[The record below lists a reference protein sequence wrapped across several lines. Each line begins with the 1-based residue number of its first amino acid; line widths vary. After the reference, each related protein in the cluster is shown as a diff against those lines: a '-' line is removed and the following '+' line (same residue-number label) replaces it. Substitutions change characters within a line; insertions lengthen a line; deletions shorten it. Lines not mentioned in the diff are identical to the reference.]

1 MKPPVIGEGAS
12 RAPATNESS
21 ASSVLPKTLGRFRI
35 EAALG
40 GGSFGT
46 VYRAFDPLV
55 GEHVALKVLRPEL
68 SKNTE
73 QMERLRR
80 EVVLARK
87 VDHPGV
93 CRIHDLHQDG
103 ETLFVVMELIEGET
117 LDTVCARGALS
128 PLRATRMI
136 EDVCR
141 ALAAA
146 HDVGVL
152 HRDIKPSNVM
162 VRASAAH
169 HAEQRGDEVTLVDFG
184 IATTQGLEH
193 LTRPG
198 VALGTVGYLA
208 PELWEGADAS
218 PASDVFAAGVVLYG
232 SLTLKMPWRASG
244 MALAQQMRS
253 VKPVPPSMFAPPP
266 PPPPPPAPQSGT
278 NEWRKIDEAL
288 DDIVLKAIAVDPDV
302 RFANARAFADALR
315 AWRSSSVGERSERT
329 QPQVMTSAPPPR
341 VELRDTTPVRTTS
354 RAPMIGAAV
363 GIAASIAIAFV
374 LLREQPDPPRA
385 PEATPPRSNIER
397 APLELT
403 RPEVPP
409 PVLDDA
415 ANLPS
420 EDAVEF
426 EPAEPAERDHA
437 ERVRPAAATN
447 ELAAKMSSA
456 RNQLTRAMKEREL
469 VTGDVPSADT
479 ALRSRLGGPR
489 AVANLESALVDVEAV
504 AIDRPFVERKLARL
518 QARAAGRPPDAQLD
532 NLAAGIAADIG
543 ARKYVEA
550 NRRLNRA
557 LALVR

>member
-1 MKPPVIGEGAS
+1 MKPPVIGDD
-12 RAPATNESS
+12 
-21 ASSVLPKTLGRFRI
+21 ASSRNALPKALGRFRI
-35 EAALG
+35 EASLG
-40 GGSFGT
+40 GGSFGA

-117 LDTVCARGALS
+117 FDAVCARGALS
-128 PLRATRMI
+128 PMRATRMI
-136 EDVCR
+136 EGVCR

-162 VRASAAH
+162 VRANPLRPAADV
-169 HAEQRGDEVTLVDFG
+169 DEVTLVDFG

-198 VALGTVGYLA
+198 VALGTIGYLA
-208 PELWEGADAS
+208 PELWDGDPAS
-218 PASDVFAAGVVLYG
+218 TASDVFAAGVMLYG
-232 SLTLKMPWRASG
+232 ALTLKMPWRATG
-244 MALAQQMRS
+244 MALAQQMKS
-253 VKPVPPSMFAPPP
+253 VKPVPPSMFAP
-266 PPPPPPAPQSGT
+266 ADGALT
-278 NEWRKIDEAL
+278 DVERKIDAAL
-288 DDIVLKAIAVDPDV
+288 DAIVLKAIAVNPDD
-302 RFANARAFADALR
+302 RYESARAFADALR
-315 AWRSSSVGERSERT
+315 AWRDGSNDAASART
-329 QPQVMTSAPPPR
+329 QNAPLVASAPALE
-341 VELRDTTPVRTTS
+341 VRDTAPLQTTS
-354 RAPMIGAAV
+354 LAPLIGAAV
-363 GIAASIAIAFV
+363 GIAAAASIAIAFV
-374 LLREQPDPPRA
+374 LVREEPSRTAEVMPA
-385 PEATPPRSNIER
+385 PIVER

-409 PVLDDA
+409 IVDEARDDA
-415 ANLPS
+415 Q
-420 EDAVEF
+420 DDVVEF
-426 EPAEPAERDHA
+426 EPAAPDRGA
-437 ERVRPAAATN
+437 RVRPAAAASN
-447 ELAAKMSSA
+447 DIASRMAAA
-456 RNQLTRAMKEREL
+456 RSELTRAMKEREL
-469 VTGDVPSADT
+469 VVGDVPRADS
-479 ALRSRLGGPR
+479 ALRSRLGGAR
-489 AVANLESALVDVEAV
+489 AVANLESALVDVKAV
-504 AIDRPFVERKLARL
+504 VIDRAFVERKLARL
-518 QARAAGRPPDAQLD
+518 QARAAVRAGDAPDAQLD

-543 ARKYVEA
+543 ARKYVDA